1 LITREAMM
9 NDRWVK
15 LKTKTPATRNAMKF
29 GTPRLVSRITPNI
42 R

>member
-1 LITREAMM
+1 M

-15 LKTKTPATRNAMKF
+15 LKMKIPVTRKAMKF
-29 GTPRLVSRITPNI
+29 GTPRLVSRITPKI